1 MIKDWLTLN
10 SRFYIIINLQIQMLK
25 KIEIDSNDIMKI
37 NGKSASTARKQIQDV
52 KKSLKREKHQKVTI
66 KEYCKYFGFD
76 IDDVLNVLFK
86 SKFNNAQVLK
96 ISFKIGNKGKN
107 LCKNQFSRKNGELF
121 FFGAFL
127 KKIIKDSLT
136 DSIAIAC
143 KPNLRWLSQ

>member
-86 SKFNNAQVLK
+86 SKFNNA
-96 ISFKIGNKGKN
+96 
-107 LCKNQFSRKNGELF
+107 
-121 FFGAFL
+121 
-127 KKIIKDSLT
+127 
-136 DSIAIAC
+136 
-143 KPNLRWLSQ
+143 